1 MALIGVMFVLSAA
14 LLPAS
19 PKAARVQRS
28 KLERELAGYP
38 TAAERR
44 DLEAIL
50 DQYPDTCTDELRGIL
65 AGQAMTAYDHRF
77 PAIGRD

>member
-1 MALIGVMFVLSAA
+1 MALIGVMFVWSAA
-14 LLPAS
+14 LLPAG

-50 DQYPDTCTDELRGIL
+50 DQYWT
-65 AGQAMTAYDHRF
+65 
-77 PAIGRD
+77 PAPTSYAASSPVKP